1 MNKHGIMGESPS
13 GARNGA
19 GVVSRTTLNITF
31 DGDTMS
37 CNIAFTDEA
46 TEEVHQYLSKAVAY
60 VNPRGGLLASP
71 IVDIVERVLFN
82 FTGD

>member
-1 MNKHGIMGESPS
+1 
-13 GARNGA
+13 
-19 GVVSRTTLNITF
+19 
-31 DGDTMS
+31 MS

-46 TEEVHQYLSKAVAY
+46 TEEVHTYLSKAVAY